1 MQKLKTKEE
10 PEIKFDEVEY
20 QCRCGQKGREII
32 LVANN
37 TGVLDTICSKCS
49 RRLLE
54 IRIFDFC

>member
-10 PEIKFDEVEY
+10 PKIKFDQVEY
-20 QCRCGQKGREII
+20 QCRCSQKGKEII

-37 TGVLDTICSKCS
+37 TGVLDITCPKCN